1 MTTSDRHRAFW
12 PTCCFLLAGL
22 AGAGCDLQTKAWAE
36 ESLGGVEGGS
46 VPVVEPWLELTL
58 RYNRGTAFSA
68 IGDLG
73 STRTVLGALSL
84 ATAAGLLL
92 AVLLGRAPRAE
103 ALALGAIAAGA
114 LGNGLDRLFREAP
127 GGGTGVV
134 DFVKVNFPWGG
145 SWPAFNVADALLV
158 IGPAAFLLLRWHRA
172 RLAAP
177 LPPTAG

>member
-1 MTTSDRHRAFW
+1 MPKRDRPRAFW

-36 ESLGGVEGGS
+36 ESLGGGDGGS
-46 VPVVEPWLELTL
+46 VTVIDPWLELTL

-73 STRTVLGALSL
+73 TTRTVL
-84 ATAAGLLL
+84 
-92 AVLLGRAPRAE
+92 
-103 ALALGAIAAGA
+103 GA
-114 LGNGLDRLFREAP
+114 LGNGLDRLLRAAP

-158 IGPAAFLLLRWHRA
+158 IGPAAFLLLRWRRA
-172 RLAAP
+172 RRPAP
-177 LPPTAG
+177 ATPTAG